1 MTVSRIVAGIALAA
15 LATPSLAQVGASAG
29 RIAETNGS
37 VFVARDGKLLPATA
51 GTVLLKGDR
60 VVTRADSSAK
70 VAMAKCSVS
79 LQSTSMV
86 SVGDSCATTTLA
98 ASRAGFNGANAADED
113 TVVLGLL
120 AAGAAGAGLYFALKG
135 SNKAKSP

>member
-1 MTVSRIVAGIALAA
+1 MTVSRIVAGIALAS
-15 LATPSLAQVGASAG
+15 LATPSLAQVGAAAG

-70 VAMAKCSVS
+70 VATANCTVA

-86 SVGDSCATTTLA
+86 TVGNSCAPTTLA
-98 ASRAGFNGANAADED
+98 ASRAGFNGANAAGED
-113 TVVLGLL
+113 TVVVGVL
-120 AAGAAGAGLYFALKG
+120 AAAAVGAGLYFAFKG
-135 SNKAKSP
+135 DGKPKSP